1 MLKPDNEQH
10 NEKGFTILITR
21 TASADWEGSLKDGK
35 GRMKVGSG
43 AFDGPYTFASRFENG
58 KGTNPEELL
67 GAAHAGCFSMA
78 LSLGLVK
85 AGFVPQRLST
95 TATVHLDTENL
106 RISAI
111 DLDTKAHVPGI
122 NEQQFLEQAELAKTN
137 CIISQ
142 ALRGTEIRLQAR
154 LVEVAK

>member
-1 MLKPDNEQH
+1 MIML
-10 NEKGFTILITR
+10 TR
-21 TASADWEGSLKDGK
+21 TADAVWEGNLKDGK
-35 GRMKVGSG
+35 GTMNVGSG

-85 AGFVPQRLST
+85 AGFAPQRINT
-95 TATVHLDTENL
+95 RATVHLDTENL

-111 DLDTKAHVPGI
+111 DLDTKAQVPGI
-122 NEQQFLEQAELAKTN
+122 NEEEFLEQAELAKNN
-137 CIISQ
+137 CIVSQ
-142 ALRGTEIRLQAR
+142 ALKGTEIRLQATLAETAR
-154 LVEVAK
+154 

>member
-1 MLKPDNEQH
+1 M
-10 NEKGFTILITR
+10 TIR
-21 TASADWEGSLKDGK
+21 TASAVWEGNLKDGK
-35 GRMKVGSG
+35 GTMKLGSG
-43 AFDGPYTFASRFENG
+43 AFDGPYTFASRFESG

-85 AGFVPQRLST
+85 AGVAPQRINT

-111 DLDTKAHVPGI
+111 DLDTKAQVPGI

-137 CIISQ
+137 CIVSQ
-142 ALRGTEIRLQAR
+142 ALRGIEIRLHAKLAEAAR
-154 LVEVAK
+154 

>member
-1 MLKPDNEQH
+1 ML
-10 NEKGFTILITR
+10 TR
-21 TASADWEGSLKDGK
+21 TADAVWEGNLKDGK
-35 GRMKVGSG
+35 GTMNVGSG

-85 AGFVPQRLST
+85 AGFAPQRIKT

-111 DLDTKAHVPGI
+111 DLDTKAQVAGI
-122 NEQQFLEQAELAKTN
+122 NEEEFIEQAELAKNN
-137 CIISQ
+137 CIVSQ
-142 ALRGTEIRLQAR
+142 ALRGTEIRLQAK
-154 LVEVAK
+154 LVEAAK

>member
-1 MLKPDNEQH
+1 MKPDYEKQ
-10 NEKGFTILITR
+10 NEKGFTIMITR
-21 TASADWEGSLKDGK
+21 TANAEWEGNLKDGE
-35 GRMKVGSG
+35 GTMKVGSG
-43 AFDGPYTFASRFENG
+43 AFNGPYTFASRFENG

-85 AGFVPQRLST
+85 AGFAPQRINT

-111 DLDTKAHVPGI
+111 DLETKAQVPGI
-122 NEQQFLEQAELAKTN
+122 NEQQFLEQAEWAKTN

-154 LVEVAK
+154 LSGAAS

>member
-1 MLKPDNEQH
+1 M
-10 NEKGFTILITR
+10 ITR
-21 TASADWEGSLKDGK
+21 TANADWEGNLKDGK
-35 GRMKVGSG
+35 GTMKVGSG
-43 AFDGPYTFASRFENG
+43 AFDGPYTFASRFESG

-85 AGFVPQRLST
+85 AGFAPQRINT
-95 TATVHLDTENL
+95 TATVYLDTEKL

-111 DLDTKAHVPGI
+111 DLDTKAEVREI

-137 CIISQ
+137 CIVSQ

-154 LVEVAK
+154 LAEAAR

>member
-1 MLKPDNEQH
+1 ML
-10 NEKGFTILITR
+10 TR
-21 TASADWEGSLKDGK
+21 AADAVWEGNLKDGK
-35 GRMKVGSG
+35 GTMKVGSG
-43 AFDGPYTFASRFENG
+43 PFEGPYTFASRFEDG

-85 AGFVPQRLST
+85 AGFTPQRIST
-95 TATVHLDTENL
+95 RATVHLDNENL

-111 DLDTKAHVPGI
+111 DLDTKAQVPGI
-122 NEQQFLEQAELAKTN
+122 NKQAFLEQAEWAKNN

-142 ALRGTEIRLQAR
+142 ALKGTEIRLQAT
-154 LVEVAK
+154 LAETA

>member
-1 MLKPDNEQH
+1 ML
-10 NEKGFTILITR
+10 TR
-21 TASADWEGSLKDGK
+21 TAEAVWEGNLKDGK
-35 GRMKVGSG
+35 GTMNVGSG

-85 AGFVPQRLST
+85 AGFAPQRINT
-95 TATVHLDTENL
+95 RATVHLDTENL

-111 DLDTKAHVPGI
+111 DLDTKAQVPGI
-122 NEQQFLEQAELAKTN
+122 NEEEFLEQAELAKNN
-137 CIISQ
+137 CIVSQ
-142 ALRGTEIRLQAR
+142 ALKGTEIRLQAT
-154 LVEVAK
+154 LAKTAR

>member
-1 MLKPDNEQH
+1 M
-10 NEKGFTILITR
+10 ITR
-21 TASADWEGSLKDGK
+21 NANAEWEGNLKDGK
-35 GRMKVGSG
+35 GRITLGSG
-43 AFDGPYTFASRFENG
+43 AFDGPYTFASRFESG

-85 AGFVPQRLST
+85 AGFTPQRINT

-111 DLDTKAHVPGI
+111 DLDTKAQVPGI
-122 NEQQFLEQAELAKTN
+122 SEQQFFEQAELAKTN
-137 CIISQ
+137 CIVSQ
-142 ALRGTEIRLQAR
+142 ALRGTEIRLKAR
-154 LVEVAK
+154 LAEAAR

>member
-1 MLKPDNEQH
+1 M
-10 NEKGFTILITR
+10 IIR
-21 TASADWEGSLKDGK
+21 TASAVWEGNLKDGK
-35 GRMKVGSG
+35 GKMKVGSG
-43 AFDGPYTFASRFENG
+43 AFDGPYTFASRFESG

-85 AGFVPQRLST
+85 AGFAPQRINT

-106 RISAI
+106 RIFAI
-111 DLDTKAHVPGI
+111 DLDTEAQVSGI
-122 NEQQFLEQAELAKTN
+122 SEQQFLEQAELAKTN
-137 CIISQ
+137 CIVSQ

-154 LVEVAK
+154 LAEAAR

>member
-1 MLKPDNEQH
+1 M
-10 NEKGFTILITR
+10 TIR
-21 TASADWEGSLKDGK
+21 TASAVWEGNLKDGK
-35 GRMKVGSG
+35 GTMKLGSG
-43 AFDGPYTFASRFENG
+43 AFDGPYTFASRFESG

-85 AGFVPQRLST
+85 AGFAPQRINT

-111 DLDTKAHVPGI
+111 DLDTKAQVSGI

-137 CIISQ
+137 CIVSQ
-142 ALRGTEIRLQAR
+142 ALRGIEIRLHAKLAEAAR
-154 LVEVAK
+154 